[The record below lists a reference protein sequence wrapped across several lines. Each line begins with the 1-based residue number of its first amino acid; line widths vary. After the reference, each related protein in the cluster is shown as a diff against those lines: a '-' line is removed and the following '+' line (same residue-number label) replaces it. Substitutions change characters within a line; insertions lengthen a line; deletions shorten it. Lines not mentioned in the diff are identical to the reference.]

1 MSIIADLLS
10 LSPYPLVDLESPTPP
25 SQGVYFSASAEC
37 AKRFGKDPACRAHYD
52 DLRAKSGS
60 GELVQCPCGLASYP
74 FKVSDRRYAF
84 TSFVPYPR
92 LGGSRERAASRH
104 HPELRVD
111 AEAVKLAAV
120 KVSSLSASLDNVVL
134 AVAQKHSRALHEIR
148 KLNRV
153 IKQESERLYRDST
166 AAHGD
171 DNADP
176 RIMRVFKA
184 SEIMSRQFD
193 IIEILA
199 NQDLTRLPRT
209 SVISVYRIF
218 DKCVRVFQKDQR
230 IAIRSAGIDP
240 GNVVLACDKT
250 FPIIPTVLIENALK
264 YSLPASPINVFVNDG
279 PDQVEV
285 SVSNQAKPG
294 TKLNATIFN
303 AGVRVSQDEDGSG
316 YGLYVAQLVARQH
329 GTEISVHSRA
339 ADHHT
344 DCIFKIRFRYDAYD
358 SA

>member
-1 MSIIADLLS
+1 MSIVADLLS
-10 LSPYPLVDLESPTPP
+10 LSPFPLVDLESPASP
-25 SQGVYFSASAEC
+25 SQGAYFSAPAEC
-37 AKRFGKDPACRAHYD
+37 VKRFGKDPACRAHYD
-52 DLRAKSGS
+52 ELRASGV
-60 GELVQCPCGLASYP
+60 GALAQCPYGLASYP
-74 FKVSDRRYAF
+74 FRVSDRTYAF
-84 TSFVPYPR
+84 TAFVPYPR
-92 LGGSRERAASRH
+92 LGGSRERAAARH

-120 KVSSLSASLDNVVL
+120 KVSSLSVKLDKVVI

-153 IKQESERLYRDST
+153 IKQESERLYREATTTD
-166 AAHGD
+166 GD
-171 DNADP
+171 DADR
-176 RIMRVFKA
+176 RILKVFKA

-209 SVISVYRIF
+209 SQISVYRIF
-218 DKCVRVFQKDQR
+218 DKCVHVFQKDQR

-240 GNVVLACDKT
+240 GNAVLACDKT

-264 YSLPASPINVFVNDG
+264 YSLPASPINVFVNYG
-279 PDQVEV
+279 PDQAEV
-285 SVSNQAKPG
+285 SVTNQAKPG
-294 TKLNATIFN
+294 TKLDATIFN

-329 GTEISVHSRA
+329 GTEISVHTRA

-344 DCIFKIRFRYDAYD
+344 DCTFRIRFRYDAYE
-358 SA
+358 AR

>member
-1 MSIIADLLS
+1 MSIVADLLS
-10 LSPYPLVDLESPTPP
+10 LSPYPLVDLESPAPP
-25 SQGVYFSASAEC
+25 SKGVYFSPPPDC
-37 AKRFGKDPACRAHYD
+37 ARRFGKDPACRAHYEE
-52 DLRAKSGS
+52 LSAKSSS
-60 GELVQCPCGLASYP
+60 GELVQCPCGLASFP
-74 FKVSDRRYAF
+74 FKLSDRKYAF

-92 LGGSRERAASRH
+92 LGGSRERAAARH

-111 AEAVKLAAV
+111 AAAVKLAAV
-120 KVSSLSASLDNVVL
+120 KVSSLSASLDNVVI

-153 IKQESERLYRDST
+153 IKQDAERLYRDAFDT
-166 AAHGD
+166 HGEA
-171 DNADP
+171 ADP

-184 SEIMSRQFD
+184 SEMMSRQFD

-209 SVISVYRIF
+209 SPISVYRIF

-230 IAIRSAGIDP
+230 ITIRSAGIDP

-264 YSLPASPINVFVNDG
+264 YSLPASPISVFVSYGRDEL
-279 PDQVEV
+279 EV
-285 SVSNQAKPG
+285 TVSNQAKAA
-294 TKLNATIFN
+294 TKLDATIFN

-316 YGLYVAQLVARQH
+316 YGLYVAQLVAQQH
-329 GTEISVHSRA
+329 GTAITVNTRPG
-339 ADHHT
+339 DHHT
-344 DCIFKIRFRYDAYD
+344 DCTFRIRFRYDTYG